1 MKIKNIIN
9 KFLSAFCA
17 VLISFVT
24 VHPVLTFSVFA
35 VGAGAV
41 IGSVLDFADYAC
53 QVIDIVSSVYTETPG
68 GLNQAKYL
76 CAWMDM
82 IKDSGISESDFKAYY
97 EEIISRSEEWALGSD
112 EYNTYLFIQDTAA
125 NGVSL
130 DAICYMAYHDTG
142 TDDYTIVEND
152 GGKSDL
158 VVSGKGLKDMA
169 ADYNSRYIPIANP
182 DEYYWSY
189 QESSVTK
196 STSKNYY
203 GFFEFTPLPPI
214 YTYTRGTWGNMG
226 WSDLYILAYL
236 EDDDVGCYYSGQYIH
251 FYPSKSDDITY
262 LNIDYYSLSDNTL
275 TYHAAVTWP
284 TDRPYI
290 ALQPNS
296 VVYTFP
302 SHYDYLVNTNF
313 KSLYSPSSSSPY
325 KEFCYLYNG
334 SVSSKTKYVYS
345 SSFDPVN
352 NTSDDCG
359 FILSNR
365 PFELFSNQ
373 TNISF
378 DRIPDNYVITI
389 NGDTIY
395 DYSITNPDTGDSTT
409 INNYITNNYT
419 IPSSDDPTN
428 PTDPT
433 DPSDPTSPSITGNV
447 IVSGNVDVSGK
458 IEIDTKPIDINV
470 NVNGGSSGTVE
481 GVQFDQDV
489 SLNNYYNWMNDQTT
503 GFSAFMS
510 QVLSWLPPPI
520 ITLLCAGFACVIIA
534 RFLGR

>member
-1 MKIKNIIN
+1 MKIKNII
-9 KFLSAFCA
+9 KKGFTVFLI
-17 VLISFVT
+17 VLSCFG
-24 VHPVLTFSVFA
+24 VL
-35 VGAGAV
+35 
-41 IGSVLDFADYAC
+41 
-53 QVIDIVSSVYTETPG
+53 SSVCSAETSEAASGSSG
-68 GLNQAKYL
+68 GG
-76 CAWMDM
+76 
-82 IKDSGISESDFKAYY
+82 SGVIRGDQKITTAEAINFFCSISNLSPFD
-97 EEIISRSEEWALGSD
+97 ISRSFPDILSSDYGVKIANSVVAYYFWKDNTGNIHYRADESDGS
-112 EYNTYLFIQDTAA
+112 YLSCCDNAHVT
-125 NGVSL
+125 
-130 DAICYMAYHDTG
+130 
-142 TDDYTIVEND
+142 
-152 GGKSDL
+152 SDL
-158 VVSGKGLKDMA
+158 SDDTTAPGTITGADLKAIA
-169 ADYNSRYIPIANP
+169 ADYNSRYVPITNP

-189 QESSVTK
+189 QKSSVTK

-290 ALQPNS
+290 ALQPNT

-302 SHYDYLVNTNF
+302 SHYDYIVNTNF

-334 SVSSKTKYVYS
+334 SVSSKTKYAYS

-365 PFELFSNQ
+365 PFELFLNQ
-373 TNISF
+373 TKINF

-395 DYSITNPDTGDSTT
+395 DYSITNPDTGYSTT

-419 IPSSDDPTN
+419 IPASDDPTN

-433 DPSDPTSPSITGNV
+433 DPSDPTSPSVTGNV
-447 IVSGNVDVSGK
+447 TVSGNVDVSGK

-470 NVNGGSSGTVE
+470 NVNGGGSSGTVE

-510 QVLSWLPPPI
+510 QFFSWLPPPI

>member
-1 MKIKNIIN
+1 MCNKINII
-9 KFLSAFCA
+9 KKGFTVFLIVLSCFGVLSSVCSAETSEATSSSSGSSNGVIRGSKEISTYDA
-17 VLISFVT
+17 VLFFCHMT
-24 VHPVLTFSVFA
+24 GFTPFEAFQYYPDVFA
-35 VGAGAV
+35 
-41 IGSVLDFADYAC
+41 S
-53 QVIDIVSSVYTETPG
+53 
-68 GLNQAKYL
+68 KYGVRL
-76 CAWMDM
+76 SNPYNIYYFW
-82 IKDSGISESDFKAYY
+82 KDDSN
-97 EEIISRSEEWALGSD
+97 IIHYRYCSA
-112 EYNTYLFIQDTAA
+112 
-125 NGVSL
+125 
-130 DAICYMAYHDTG
+130 
-142 TDDYTIVEND
+142 TDDTITNSCCDNAHVTTNL
-152 GGKSDL
+152 SDDTTAP
-158 VVSGKGLKDMA
+158 GTITGADLKAIA

-275 TYHAAVTWP
+275 TYHVAVTWP

-302 SHYDYLVNTNF
+302 SHYAYLVHSNY
-313 KSLYSPSSSSPY
+313 KAIYSPSSSSPY

-433 DPSDPTSPSITGNV
+433 DPSDPTFPSITGNV
-447 IVSGNVDVSGK
+447 TVSGNVDVSGK

-470 NVNGGSSGTVE
+470 NVNSGGSDPDIPVPTLE
-481 GVQFDQDV
+481 GLEEGQQGIND
-489 SLNNYYNWMNDQTT
+489 LINYYQDSADQIG
-503 GFSAFMS
+503 GFFSSFMS
-510 QVLSWLPPPI
+510 IVPAPI
-520 ITLLCAGFACVIIA
+520 RNMVPVAVGLII
-534 RFLGR
+534 FLGLVNILRR